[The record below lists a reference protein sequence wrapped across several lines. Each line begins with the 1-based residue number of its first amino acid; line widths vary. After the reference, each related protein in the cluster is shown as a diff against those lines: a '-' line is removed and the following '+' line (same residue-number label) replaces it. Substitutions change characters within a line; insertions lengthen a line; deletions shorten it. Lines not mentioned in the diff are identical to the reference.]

1 MSSSKRIIIG
11 LPTTFDF
18 YKIIAKH
25 LREKGFE
32 VIDISYQAHD
42 FKYKNFSQKAYNFFR
57 KTFLRD
63 RHYKN
68 KLRFRFF
75 ENEATARLMRIEGKA
90 DYALFIRADA
100 YPRSVIQLAKS
111 KSKKLIGYQWDGLN
125 RFKAIND
132 YIPLFD
138 RFFVFTTADLCTK
151 GVLPVTN
158 FYFKKALK
166 EKKAE
171 KEAKTA
177 FFVGSYEKS
186 RMGIINSFSKK
197 IAALDYTP
205 RFHIFLPAGRRVLQ
219 SDYEYITFFSERIS
233 YEQYLEATGEA
244 TVLIDFLN
252 QKHTGLSFRVFEALG
267 YDKKLITDNETITK
281 YDFYHPDNIFVLS
294 ENNWEK
300 LESFLRKPYYPISR
314 YIKEKY
320 SFDNWINYVLDEPP
334 YQEIVLPE

>member
-1 MSSSKRIIIG
+1 
-11 LPTTFDF
+11 
-18 YKIIAKH
+18 
-25 LREKGFE
+25 
-32 VIDISYQAHD
+32 
-42 FKYKNFSQKAYNFFR
+42 YKNQ
-57 KTFLRD
+57 
-63 RHYKN
+63 
-68 KLRFRFF
+68 LRFRFF
-75 ENEATARLMRIEGKA
+75 ENEAKARLTRIEGKA

-100 YPRSVIQLAKS
+100 YPRSVVQLAKS

-138 RFFVFTTADLCTK
+138 RFFVFTRADLDTK

-158 FYFKKALK
+158 FYFRKAIE
-166 EKKAE
+166 EKKTE

-177 FFVGSYEKS
+177 FFLGSYEKS

-197 IAALDYTP
+197 IAALHYTP

-233 YEQYLEATGEA
+233 YEEYIEEAGKA

-252 QKHTGLSFRVFEALG
+252 QQHTGLSFRVFEALG
-267 YDKKLITDNETITK
+267 YDKKLITDNETITQ

-300 LESFLRKPYYPISR
+300 LESFLRKPYCPISR
-314 YIKEKY
+314 EIKEKY
-320 SFDNWINYVLDEPP
+320 AFDNWINYVLDEPP
-334 YQEIVLPE
+334 YQEIKL